1 MPLLDSSFT
10 CRRKR
15 ECLASPCFLPA
26 PRLEKSKDLCIFW
39 SCLISSGLS
48 LRTKA
53 LKWKLSSMIDG
64 FSFYL
69 QVGNTEN
76 NFFPCRSYCLLVQEL
91 FPLCH
96 RIDLQ
101 HWCMSLYIFLTG
113 PSQSISQ
120 QVFCSMMDYVA
131 RSLLVMF
138 PLKG

>member
-1 MPLLDSSFT
+1 MYVPLLDSSFT

-26 PRLEKSKDLCIFW
+26 PRLEKSKGLCIFW

-76 NFFPCRSYCLLVQEL
+76 DFFPVGLTAYWYKSYFHFAIEL
-91 FPLCH
+91 ICN
-96 RIDLQ
+96 I
-101 HWCMSLYIFLTG
+101 G
-113 PSQSISQ
+113 
-120 QVFCSMMDYVA
+120 V
-131 RSLLVMF
+131 
-138 PLKG
+138 